1 MVRRV
6 YPDCRIDLCSRT
18 DSHSN
23 NIKDH
28 LAKTT
33 GCLAI
38 SKYRHGCAHNIP
50 LIAKSPPRSIS
61 PRKNQLRNVSG
72 RMTPSKR

>member
-38 SKYRHGCAHNIP
+38 SKYRHGVRSQH
-50 LIAKSPPRSIS
+50 SSYRQVPPEKHQS
-61 PRKNQLRNVSG
+61 
-72 RMTPSKR
+72 